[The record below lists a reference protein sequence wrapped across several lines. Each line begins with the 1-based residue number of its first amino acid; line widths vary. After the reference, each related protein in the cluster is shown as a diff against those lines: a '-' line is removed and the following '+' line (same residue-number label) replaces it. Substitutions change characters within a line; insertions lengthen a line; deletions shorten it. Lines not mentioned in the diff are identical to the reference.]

1 MKNEEAKNA
10 KAGTSRMYHGVY
22 QRYLKFGKNKYVLK
36 RNAVIN
42 SSNETIKMAKKAHY
56 PIHLITKCLSF
67 IINDNHEKR
76 IQMKDH
82 QLKGEWR
89 RYREFQPARIG
100 NKSGKELDQ
109 WIVVYSME
117 GSKLKLTLVTTG
129 NHSIFNKT
137 KPAKIIKNTKYL
149 GKM

>member
-1 MKNEEAKNA
+1 
-10 KAGTSRMYHGVY
+10 MYHGVY

>member
-1 MKNEEAKNA
+1 MDISSFARE
-10 KAGTSRMYHGVY
+10 
-22 QRYLKFGKNKYVLK
+22 LKKL
-36 RNAVIN
+36 
-42 SSNETIKMAKKAHY
+42 KKAHY

-89 RYREFQPARIG
+89 RYREFHPIRIS
-100 NKSGKELDQ
+100 NKSSKELDQ
-109 WIVVYSME
+109 WVVVYSIE

-137 KPAKIIKNTKYL
+137 KPDKIIKNTKYL